1 MKRSI
6 VLIVALMLL
15 LAGTSAWGYV
25 PVEARS
31 TRAESQ
37 TRGCTVFSGSTGKSS
52 RQAERPAWPDVSRT
66 PSPGSPV
73 PIPYP
78 NVATSRERWDR
89 GRR

>member
-1 MKRSI
+1 MKRSL
-6 VLIVALMLL
+6 VLFLALMLL
-15 LAGTSAWGYV
+15 LVGMSAWGYV
-25 PVEARS
+25 SVETRS
-31 TRAESQ
+31 MKAESQ
-37 TRGCTVFSGSTGKSS
+37 TRGCTVFSGPIGKSS
-52 RQAERPAWPDVSRT
+52 KQAERPAWPDICRT